1 MKRILSAAVLFA
13 FALSVAGAAR
23 ADEAAA
29 TFGTKCSICHGKD
42 GKGETPMGKK
52 MGVKDLS
59 QTKLS
64 AVEVEKAIGEG
75 KPPKMQ
81 AFRGKLSDAEIKALA
96 TWIKGGLK

>member
-29 TFGTKCSICHGKD
+29 TFGAKCSICHGKD
-42 GKGETPMGKK
+42 GKGDTPMGKK
-52 MGVKDLS
+52 MGVKDLT

-64 AVEVEKAIGEG
+64 AAELEKAIGDG

-81 AFRGKLSDAEIKALA
+81 SFRGKLSDAEIKAVA
-96 TWIKGGLK
+96 AFVKGGLK

>member
-13 FALSVAGAAR
+13 FALTVAGAAR

-29 TFGTKCSICHGKD
+29 TFAAKCAICHGKD

-64 AVEVEKAIGEG
+64 AAEVEKTIADG

-81 AFRGKLSDAEIKALA
+81 SFRGKVSDAEIKALA
-96 TWIKGGLK
+96 AWIKGGLK

>member
-1 MKRILSAAVLFA
+1 MKRTLSAAVLFA
-13 FALSVAGAAR
+13 FALAAAGAAR

-29 TFGTKCSICHGKD
+29 TFGAKCSICHGKD

-52 MGVKDLS
+52 MGVKDLA

-64 AVEVEKAIGEG
+64 AAEVEKAIGDG

-81 AFRGKLSDAEIKALA
+81 SFRGKLSDAEIKALA
-96 TWIKGGLK
+96 AWIKGGLK